1 MHAHCD
7 WKGFFGNL
15 YLTNWDFVCMCFKGG
30 YYNMTS
36 CFCCS
41 KAWLH
46 PVLAVVVVGL
56 ALNGP
61 KSGQQLNFIM
71 FAILWNMIF
80 AWRANQWPL
89 IGEDI
94 GFLLLSFN
102 FWPYN
107 GFLRWHKA
115 LQGPQPCL
123 IYRFCCYREARKLS
137 GVSHSWTLSKTTDAN
152 LDCVFVK
159 THFFYNDPWL

>member
-1 MHAHCD
+1 MHAD

-15 YLTNWDFVCMCFKGG
+15 CVTNWDFVCMCFKGG

-46 PVLAVVVVGL
+46 PVLAVVVGL

-61 KSGQQLNFIM
+61 KSGHQLNFIM
-71 FAILWNMIF
+71 FAILWNMSL
-80 AWRANQWPL
+80 AWRASQWPL

-94 GFLLLSFN
+94 GFLLVLLATPLSQFRTIKWL
-102 FWPYN
+102 FEMTRSPS
-107 GFLRWHKA
+107 R
-115 LQGPQPCL
+115 P
-123 IYRFCCYREARKLS
+123 S
-137 GVSHSWTLSKTTDAN
+137 TLSHLLLLLLQRSKDTVR
-152 LDCVFVK
+152 CVTLGTQVPG
-159 THFFYNDPWL
+159 HRQ